1 MADTL
6 QPGDVVTLK
15 SHPDYPMTIEWI
27 NSGETSCAWFH
38 PVTGDYQQRLIYAS
52 ALVKIR

>member
-6 QPGDVVTLK
+6 QAGDVVTLK

-52 ALVKIR
+52 ALIKV